1 VSVVGAGSS
10 PTDYTHRFTNDDL
23 CKPIAKDNGVD
34 DKTLQ
39 TYLKHADI
47 DGLVARMRELAE
59 EEVEREAGE
68 AADKAA
74 RYAHF
79 VEATWIPANEQ
90 GVTEDE
96 GYVEEVEEEVEDD
109 EEEEEDDEDTQ
120 EASSILEGDV
130 EMEN

>member
-1 VSVVGAGSS
+1 
-10 PTDYTHRFTNDDL
+10 L
-23 CKPIAKDNGVD
+23 CKPIAKDNAVD

-39 TYLKHADI
+39 AYLKHADI

-59 EEVEREAGE
+59 EEVEKEASE

-90 GVTEDE
+90 GDPEDE
-96 GYVEEVEEEVEDD
+96 GFVEEEVEG
-109 EEEEEDDEDTQ
+109 EEEDDEDDEDTQ
-120 EASSILEGDV
+120 EASSLLEDDV